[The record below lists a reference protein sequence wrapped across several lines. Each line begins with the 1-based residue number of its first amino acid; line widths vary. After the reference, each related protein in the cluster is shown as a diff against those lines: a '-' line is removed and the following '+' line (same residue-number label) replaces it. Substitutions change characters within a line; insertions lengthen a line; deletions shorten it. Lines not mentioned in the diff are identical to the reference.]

1 MKNFIYTF
9 NLHAATIACMIF
21 FATPTTAQTSN
32 SIQIECQ
39 VSGSELLMGNKSQ
52 IRDIIQIQIFENPI
66 PRIMIKGNKI
76 RLVIIGANA
85 TKPSGFKAIGVN
97 RSTEDAWDMTS
108 RDTGPDNWQFEN
120 EARINRFTGSIVL
133 QSISTSPQGVK
144 ATTKASGTC
153 SAANQ
158 GQRKF

>member
-1 MKNFIYTF
+1 MKNSIYTF
-9 NLHAATIACMIF
+9 NFYAIACMIF
-21 FATPTTAQTSN
+21 FATPTIAQTSN
-32 SIQIECQ
+32 SVQIECQ
-39 VSGSELLMGNKSQ
+39 VSGSELLMGDESQ
-52 IRDIIQIQIFENPI
+52 IRDIIQIEIFENPI

-76 RLVIIGANA
+76 RLVIIGTNA
-85 TKPSGFKAIGVN
+85 TNPTGFKAIGVN

-144 ATTKASGTC
+144 ATTKASGNC

>member
-1 MKNFIYTF
+1 
-9 NLHAATIACMIF
+9 
-21 FATPTTAQTSN
+21 
-32 SIQIECQ
+32 
-39 VSGSELLMGNKSQ
+39 MGNESQ

-76 RLVIIGANA
+76 RLVIIGTNA
-85 TKPSGFKAIGVN
+85 TNPSGFKAIGVN

-144 ATTKASGTC
+144 ATTKASGNC

>member
-1 MKNFIYTF
+1 M
-9 NLHAATIACMIF
+9 HDF
-21 FATPTTAQTSN
+21 FATPTIAQTSN
-32 SIQIECQ
+32 SVQIECQ
-39 VSGSELLMGNKSQ
+39 VSGSELLLGDENQ
-52 IRDIIQIQIFENPI
+52 IRDIIQIEIFENPI

-76 RLVIIGANA
+76 RLVIIGTNA
-85 TKPSGFKAIGVN
+85 TNPSGFKAIGVN

-144 ATTKASGTC
+144 ATTKASGNC

>member
-1 MKNFIYTF
+1 
-9 NLHAATIACMIF
+9 MIF
-21 FATPTTAQTSN
+21 FATPTIAQTSN
-32 SIQIECQ
+32 SVQIECQ
-39 VSGSELLMGNKSQ
+39 VSGSELLMGDESQ
-52 IRDIIQIQIFENPI
+52 IRDIIQIEIFENPI

-76 RLVIIGANA
+76 RLVIIGTNA
-85 TKPSGFKAIGVN
+85 TNPTGFKAIGVN

-144 ATTKASGTC
+144 ATTKASGNC

>member
-1 MKNFIYTF
+1 MKNSIYTF
-9 NLHAATIACMIF
+9 NFYAIACMIF
-21 FATPTTAQTSN
+21 FATPTIAQTSN
-32 SIQIECQ
+32 SVQIECQ
-39 VSGSELLMGNKSQ
+39 VSGSELLMGDESQ
-52 IRDIIQIQIFENPI
+52 IRDIIQIEIFENPI

-76 RLVIIGANA
+76 RLVIIGTNA
-85 TKPSGFKAIGVN
+85 TNPSGFKAIGVN

-144 ATTKASGTC
+144 ATTKASGNC